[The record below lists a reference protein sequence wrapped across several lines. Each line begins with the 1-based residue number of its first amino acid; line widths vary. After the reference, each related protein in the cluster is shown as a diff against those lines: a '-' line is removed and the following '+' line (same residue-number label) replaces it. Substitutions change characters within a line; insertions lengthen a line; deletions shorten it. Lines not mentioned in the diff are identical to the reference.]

1 MDAALRAATL
11 GAERAVMRPTR
22 RATAFISAAL
32 CFGMATPVASATASI
47 AGGTTV
53 DEATAPSPDLTT
65 PSTPADAPIDS
76 ARDAIGGTVMTAT
89 GGVNPA
95 PLGPTASRAAR
106 AARAAAPGDVAR
118 ALRRRQLFL
127 TVRQTRSVQ
136 RRLHIAADGIWG
148 ADTVAAARRYQRRHG
163 LAVLGYA
170 NVETLRRLGLRVA
183 ARFEA
188 SLWAARAAA
197 RRRNRAATA
206 PSAAAALRIARSA
219 VGVPY
224 RWAGTTPA
232 GFDCSGLVQ
241 WAYQRAGRALPRR
254 SFEQYQ
260 RGWAVAKGAIRPG
273 DLVFFDA
280 AGPGASH
287 VGIAASRTTAISAT
301 SSSGV
306 VEHDIARGYWAQH
319 YVGARRLAKR

>member
-1 MDAALRAATL
+1 
-11 GAERAVMRPTR
+11 MRPSR
-22 RATAFISAAL
+22 RPLAFIIAAL
-32 CFGMATPVASATASI
+32 CFGMASPVSSATAAPS
-47 AGGTTV
+47 GGTSTAEASAPIADGAPTV
-53 DEATAPSPDLTT
+53 RATT
-65 PSTPADAPIDS
+65 PGDAPDAGHQPAVS
-76 ARDAIGGTVMTAT
+76 APNDPARPTVGGTIMTAT

-95 PLGPTASRAAR
+95 PLDPTARRAAR

-118 ALRRRQLFL
+118 ALRRRQIFL
-127 TVRQTRSVQ
+127 TVVQTRSVQ
-136 RRLHIAADGIWG
+136 RRLGVAADGIWG
-148 ADTVAAARRYQRRHG
+148 ADTVAAARRYQRRRG
-163 LAVLGYA
+163 LAVVGFA
-170 NVETLRRLGLRVA
+170 NVETLRRMGLRVA
-183 ARFEA
+183 SRFEA

-197 RRRNRAATA
+197 RRRSISAAA
-206 PSAAAALRIARSA
+206 PSAAAALRTARTA

-224 RWAGTTPA
+224 RWAGTTLN

-241 WAYQRAGRALPRR
+241 WAYRSAGRELPRR

-260 RGWAVAKGAIRPG
+260 RGWAITKGAIRPG

-287 VGIAASRTTAISAT
+287 VGIAASRTTVISAT

-306 VEHDIARGYWAQH
+306 VEHDIARGYWAEH